1 MRDVET
7 ERSVPFAGVLA
18 RGLPIV
24 MVCALLFVL
33 TGSFPNATVFRK
45 METTGRLSRT
55 DTVFEK
61 ALDTARSAP
70 PSIQVRCSDPRGT
83 KPGQVL
89 HVGLKADGRLLGS
102 SQNACVPQGRGG
114 RREGEVLA
122 RQPPAVTLPG
132 SPLLPSPVA
141 SAPTALPRQSSMS
154 GDCTSIRYHVQVCE
168 AVQMANAG
176 AKKICGAGFIG

>member
-1 MRDVET
+1 VRLALRAHRLFSKRDG
-7 ERSVPFAGVLA
+7 VPKNGNHRKIEQNGHRVREGVGHREIGA
-18 RGLPIV
+18 AI
-24 MVCALLFVL
+24 A
-33 TGSFPNATVFRK
+33 
-45 METTGRLSRT
+45 
-55 DTVFEK
+55 
-61 ALDTARSAP
+61 
-70 PSIQVRCSDPRGT
+70 IQVRCSDPRGT